1 LAVRAAGWGITRAPV
16 LGDQA
21 YGDDSKLRVRLHE
34 AQVEYVLSVSPTTT
48 AFEAG
53 TRFEIPPANP
63 ARAGRR
69 ASPRPTTSTLRS
81 RRSLRACP
89 LRRGRR
95 SPTVIATASRP
106 GRPSRSCA
114 WSPRDPSPAVSRGT
128 PRVSEEW
135 LIVERPEG
143 KSDPSDYWLSN
154 LPADTAPEWLARLAR
169 LRWMIDLD
177 YRQLK
182 GELGLDH

>member
-1 LAVRAAGWGITRAPV
+1 MPWCEDRERRRKAKIPVSVEFQTKPGLGGELAVRAAGWGITRAPV

-21 YGDDSKLRVRLHE
+21 YGDDSKLRVRVHE

-114 WSPRDPSPAVSRGT
+114 
-128 PRVSEEW
+128 
-135 LIVERPEG
+135 
-143 KSDPSDYWLSN
+143 
-154 LPADTAPEWLARLAR
+154 
-169 LRWMIDLD
+169 
-177 YRQLK
+177 
-182 GELGLDH
+182 